1 MHCSRPRGSQIGAV
15 VSHQSSVL
23 PHGQQELEQ
32 REQDLQ
38 QVATIANALYTQACS
53 LTHSRCANS
62 RMFASCSIHLDRSH
76 LECSQILSCLHAQ

>member
-23 PHGQQELEQ
+23 PHGRQELEQ

-38 QVATIANALYTQACS
+38 QVTTIATALYTQACS
-53 LTHSRCANS
+53 LTHGRCAS
-62 RMFASCSIHLDRSH
+62 LSMFASSSIHLERSR
-76 LECSQILSCLHAQ
+76 LERSQIFSCLHTQ